1 MDVLLLSS
9 AWEPM
14 ARVTWQ
20 RAVSL
25 LFAGKAEVVESYE
38 DRQVRSITITIKMP
52 SVIRVLRRSAWRKRS
67 VRFSRENVYLRDA
80 GLCQYCGKAV
90 SRADA
95 TFDHVK
101 PKSQGG
107 TRTWDNIVL
116 ACVPCNQ
123 KKADRSPERAGMKL
137 RATPRKPDQ
146 LPDYV
151 TFTVVHDK
159 NTPPTWKGYFRD
171 FMFWMGEFDADQE
184 Q

>member
-20 RAVSL
+20 RAISL
-25 LFAGKAEVVESYE
+25 IFAGKAEVVEEYE
-38 DRQVRSITITIKMP
+38 DRQVRSISLSIP
-52 SVIRVLRRSAWRKRS
+52 VPRVIHILRRVAWRKRS
-67 VRFSRENVYLRDA
+67 VRFSRENVYLRD
-80 GLCQYCGKAV
+80 GGRCQYCGKEVPRSAV
-90 SRADA
+90 

-107 TRTWDNIVL
+107 TRTWDNIVI

-123 KKADRSPERAGMKL
+123 KKADRSPSRAGMRL
-137 RATPRKPDQ
+137 RSTPAKPDC

-151 TFTVVHDK
+151 TFTVVYDK

-171 FMFWMGEFDADQE
+171 FMFWMGEFDDDKE
-184 Q
+184 